1 VTNTNSDDTKRVS
14 TYVPPEQKREWKD
27 HAERLDMT
35 QSEFVRT
42 MVQAGLR
49 DFTISREE
57 PQTSDATPGG
67 TGLEDAIIDTLRTE
81 GHLGWDELVSALT
94 DTVED
99 DIERVLEE
107 LQNENRV
114 RYSGRDGGYSLTD
127 PTDEQ

>member
-1 VTNTNSDDTKRVS
+1 MATTNSDDTKRVS
-14 TYVPPEQKREWKD
+14 TYVPTEQKREWKD

-42 MVQAGLR
+42 MVQAGRR

-57 PQTSDATPGG
+57 TQTSDATPGG
-67 TGLEDAIIDTLRTE
+67 DGLKDAVLDTLRTAD
-81 GHLGWDELVSALT
+81 HLDWDELVAELT

-99 DIERVLEE
+99 DIERVLDE
-107 LQNENRV
+107 LQDDNRV

-127 PTDEQ
+127 SDR